1 MKRDPLI
8 IGTASVLVIAF
19 TLSLLNIYVF
29 PNIFYNI
36 DIYRNT
42 DNQTQLDLLYSVE
55 RINLNSSIFNDI
67 NSSKILLSYPE
78 RQIINVSLMIDYSLL
93 HLSAAYDYLTAN
105 APKRIRF
112 KYNGTINGAANNSD
126 IYENWIRD
134 DFDNGGIGNYFC
146 FLNSSLQ
153 YEVYSNFAGVDLASY
168 SETEIIS
175 NLEEIFANPDR
186 RPDFVIYQ
194 KITYFESRGFLSE
207 FSTEFERIV
216 FVNIFGDI
224 IFFLSNEGVWIE
236 PLFLS

>member
-36 DIYRNT
+36 DVYRNT
-42 DNQTQLDLLYSVE
+42 DNQTQLDLLYGVE
-55 RINLNSSIFNDI
+55 RINLNSTIFENT
-67 NSSKILLSYPE
+67 NTSLILTSYPQL
-78 RQIINVSLMIDYSLL
+78 QIVNISLMIDNSLL

-105 APKRIRF
+105 PPKRIRF
-112 KYNGTINGAANNSD
+112 AYNGTILGAANSSD
-126 IYENWIRD
+126 SYETWIKEV
-134 DFDNGGIGNYFC
+134 FDNGGIGKFFC

-153 YEVYSNFAGVDLASY
+153 YEVYSNYAGIGLSSY
-168 SETEIIS
+168 SESDIIT
-175 NLEEIFANPDR
+175 NLEDVFANPDR

-194 KITYFESRGFLSE
+194 KISYYESRGFLAE

-216 FVNIFGDI
+216 FANIFGDI
-224 IFFLSNEGVWIE
+224 IFFLSNEGEWIE
-236 PLFLS
+236 PFLLT

>member
-42 DNQTQLDLLYSVE
+42 ENQTQLDLLYVTE
-55 RINLNSSIFNDI
+55 RINLNTSIFEEI
-67 NSSKILLSYPE
+67 NSSLIITSYPQL
-78 RQIINVSLMIDYSLL
+78 QIVNISLMIENAYL

-105 APKRIRF
+105 PPKRIRLE
-112 KYNGTINGAANNSD
+112 YNGTIVGSANSSD
-126 IYENWIRD
+126 KYESWIQD
-134 DFDNGGIGNYFC
+134 VFDNGGIGKFFC

-153 YEVYSNFAGVDLASY
+153 YEIYSNYAGIGLPSY
-168 SETEIIS
+168 SETDIITS
-175 NLEEIFANPDR
+175 LEDVFANPDR

-194 KITYFESRGFLSE
+194 KVSYYESRGFLAE
-207 FSTEFERIV
+207 FSTDFERIV
-216 FVNIFGDI
+216 FVNTFGDV
-224 IFFLSNEGVWIE
+224 IFFLSNEGEWME
-236 PLFLS
+236 PIFFS